1 MWIIMISYFH
11 KKPILLRNKNMFFN
25 RDGLMIWLIA
35 IQNQLKVEGRQ
46 FFSWKMATL
55 NYYHRSVDGR
65 RILVDIKCNDIIVL
79 YIMCIFLMIKK
90 VKYWMECWIGKIGLC
105 MWKYMNITQKKYVYN
120 TVYSIKKRISVY
132 VNCWWWLLILIIE

>member
-65 RILVDIKCNDIIVL
+65 KILVDIKYND
-79 YIMCIFLMIKK
+79 KK

-105 MWKYMNITQKKYVYN
+105 MWKYINITQKQKKYVYN
-120 TVYSIKKRISVY
+120 TVYSIKIRISVY
-132 VNCWWWLLILIIE
+132 VNC